1 MGERPLTVSFAEPKQ
16 SEMAPQTAQDK
27 VLYVGNLPESGT
39 EEMVRDLFNGFGEVR
54 TGRPAPSHTHTLRC
68 THFALGL
75 ATCNRLLDRAEPVQM
90 RCCVCHV
97 VFTSAGGPW

>member
-16 SEMAPQTAQDK
+16 SEMAPQSAQDK

-54 TGRPAPSHTHTLRC
+54 CPMGIPARLRHGSVGTH
-68 THFALGL
+68 
-75 ATCNRLLDRAEPVQM
+75 LLS
-90 RCCVCHV
+90 
-97 VFTSAGGPW
+97 T